1 MKSSSLK
8 YVLVTLVVIF
18 CCGCLYIGCNKNKQ
32 DETLPETTE
41 ATTEETTEATTEAP
55 TEVETEEIIPEGMC
69 KSYLTGEL
77 VDEAIGRRRPIA
89 VMFNNVAAANP
100 QSGINSAG
108 VVIEAPAEGGVVR
121 LMGMIEDFD
130 NLERIG
136 SVRSARTY
144 FVFMQAEFESIFV
157 HYGQCN
163 YALEHMAKDYCD
175 NLNGVEGIG
184 TTVYFR
190 STDRKAPHNAYT
202 TAEGILAGVEKMGY
216 SLEYSEGY
224 EGHFKFA
231 DDNNKTDMSGGAKA
245 SVIYPGYSNNKPW
258 FEYNEE
264 DGLYYRYQFDDKHI
278 DDLDGK
284 QVSCKNIIL
293 EFCEY
298 EHYYDT
304 DYLYIHVVGSG
315 AGKYIADGKA
325 IDITWKKDS
334 EAGITHYYD
343 MNGEEILLN
352 PGKTWIC
359 VIQTERL
366 DKVEIYE

>member
-1 MKSSSLK
+1 MKK
-8 YVLVTLVVIF
+8 FNINYVVLALVVAF
-18 CCGCLYIGCNKNKQ
+18 CCMCLVSACGKKKGEESAAELTTEEI
-32 DETLPETTE
+32 TTE
-41 ATTEETTEATTEAP
+41 AVTEEPTTEA
-55 TEVETEEIIPEGMC
+55 ETEEVIPEGMC
-69 KSYLTGEL
+69 RSYLTNEI
-77 VDEAIGRRRPIA
+77 VDEAVGRRRPIA

-121 LMGMIEDFD
+121 LMGIIEDYD

-144 FVFMQAEFESIFV
+144 FVFMQAEFNPIFV

-163 YALEHMAKDYCD
+163 YALDYINSNYCD

-184 TTVYFR
+184 STVYFR
-190 STDRKAPHNAYT
+190 STDRKAPHNAYAT
-202 TAEGILAGVEKMGY
+202 EQGIWAGAEKMGY
-216 SLEYSEGY
+216 SLEYDEDY
-224 EGHFKFA
+224 EGHFLFA
-231 DDNNKTDMSGGAKA
+231 TKTKTTDMTNGTAA
-245 SVIYPGYSNNKPW
+245 SKIYPGYSNNKPW
-258 FEYNEE
+258 FEYNAE

-278 DDLDGK
+278 DDLDGE
-284 QVSCKNIIL
+284 QVSCKNIIF

-304 DYLYIHVVGSG
+304 DYLYIHVIGSG
-315 AGKYIADGKA
+315 AGKYITDGKA
-325 IDITWKKDS
+325 IDITWTKES
-334 EAGITHYYD
+334 ESGITHYYD
-343 MNGEEILLN
+343 MDGNEIRLN
-352 PGKTWIC
+352 NGKTWIC

>member
-1 MKSSSLK
+1 MRRLDLK
-8 YVLVTLVVIF
+8 RLLLIFTVIF
-18 CCGCLYIGCNKNKQ
+18 CCTSLVTGCKKEKQ
-32 DETLPETTE
+32 DETFPETTE
-41 ATTEETTEATTEAP
+41 KETTQEAITEETTEA
-55 TEVETEEIIPEGMC
+55 ETEEVIPEGMC

-89 VMFNNVAAANP
+89 AMYSNVAAANP
-100 QSGINSAG
+100 QSGINNAG

-121 LMGMIEDFD
+121 LMGIIEDYD

-136 SVRSARTY
+136 SIRSARTY
-144 FVFMQAEFESIFV
+144 FVFLQAEFNPIFV

-175 NLNGVEGIG
+175 NLNGVLGIG
-184 TTVYFR
+184 NTVFYR
-190 STDRKAPHNAYT
+190 STDRKAPHNAYAT
-202 TAEGILAGVEKMGY
+202 PEGIWAGAEKMGY
-216 SLEYSEGY
+216 SLEYDEGY
-224 EGHFKFA
+224 EGHFRFA
-231 DDNNKTDMSGGAKA
+231 DDKNKTDMSEGTSANL
-245 SVIYPGYSNNKPW
+245 VYPGYSNNKPW
-258 FEYNEE
+258 FEYNKN
-264 DGLYYRYQFDDKHI
+264 DGLYYRYQFGSKHI
-278 DDLDGK
+278 DDLDGR
-284 QVSCKNIIL
+284 QVACKNIIL

-304 DYLYIHVVGSG
+304 EYLYIYVTGSG
-315 AGKYIADGKA
+315 AGKYITDGKA

-343 MNGEEILLN
+343 MNGDEILLN
-352 PGKTWIC
+352 TGKTWIC